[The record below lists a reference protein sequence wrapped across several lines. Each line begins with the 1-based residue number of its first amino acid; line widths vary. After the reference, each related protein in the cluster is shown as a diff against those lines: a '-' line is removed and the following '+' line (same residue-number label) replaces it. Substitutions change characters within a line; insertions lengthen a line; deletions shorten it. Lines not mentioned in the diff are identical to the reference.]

1 MKTKEESMTTT
12 FKEGTNGFYCAEC
25 RMSFSEPQAICP
37 YCGSIITN
45 YEELLT
51 KNITETFLH
60 DITSSP
66 PPDEVMKYRGLRR
79 TAGILEDDPMIDE
92 KELREILKKWQENKK

>member
-1 MKTKEESMTTT
+1 MTSILKERPQ
-12 FKEGTNGFYCAEC
+12 GGFYCNEC
-25 RMSFSEPQAICP
+25 RIGTSNLVDICP

-66 PPDEVMKYRGLRR
+66 PPDEVMKYRSLRR
-79 TAGILEDDPMIDE
+79 TAGILEDDPMIDG
-92 KELREILKKWQENKK
+92 KKLSEILKKWQEYKNESNIH

>member
-1 MKTKEESMTTT
+1 MTTT

-25 RMSFSEPQAICP
+25 HMSFAEPLEICP
-37 YCGSIITN
+37 YCGSIVSN

-51 KNITETFLH
+51 SSIVNKFIT

-66 PPDEVMKYRGLRR
+66 PPDEIMKYRGLRQ
-79 TAGILEDDPMIDE
+79 TAGILEDNPMIDE
-92 KELREILKKWQENKK
+92 KELKEILKKWQENKNENNIY